1 MGLAVVIKVKTT
13 THSTA
18 AVLGLHATA
27 PYGLQQG
34 PGQYTMALHPTLE
47 TLPQ

>member
-1 MGLAVVIKVKTT
+1 MGLAVVIKVKT

-27 PYGLQQG
+27 PYGPQQR
-34 PGQYTMALHPTLE
+34 PEQCTIALHPTLE